1 MPLDD
6 GCRLHQDHRVQTAWP
21 EPVKPGPEQPIAGE
35 EAGSTGALAPQ
46 DHQLMP
52 EGDNLKFQGGAATE
66 AEGKQGKNGRS
77 DRDHAGDDIGV
88 EPITLR
94 FVSVTHFATG
104 TGDHSA

>member
-1 MPLDD
+1 
-6 GCRLHQDHRVQTAWP
+6 
-21 EPVKPGPEQPIAGE
+21 
-35 EAGSTGALAPQ
+35 
-46 DHQLMP
+46 MP